1 MFEDV
6 SSKAVKR
13 FLILGILLLSS
24 SPVLAESLQQR
35 VQNVCGK
42 DPSLCGYIGFTSGIM
57 GMCEAVA
64 MDGFKLSGLNALIQR
79 AYDAASDADKVLI
92 RQGVDFAADDCSQS
106 WNITIERPQ

>member
-1 MFEDV
+1 M
-6 SSKAVKR
+6 KR
-13 FLILGILLLSS
+13 LLTFCVVLLSS
-24 SPVLAESLQQR
+24 SPVFAEGLQQR

-79 AYDAASDADKVLI
+79 AYDAASDAVKVLI

-106 WNITIERPQ
+106 WNITIEQPQ